1 MSVMIVFTS
10 KRTSSATGISI
21 LIKPRHISACYVAI
35 HCSLCMPLWQC
46 LVRKCWNVYLIYLEL
61 LPFAIPCDTTISLHL
76 SYMRIGSFV
85 RGAFFIFWDLSWI
98 HDKTGGKILKSLK
111 KEFTVVLGA
120 KIQIIFFLFFLFFF
134 YFFFVFILLYQT
146 VFTLVLG
153 WPNPD
158 YFFLFFFYLFLFYP
172 ILSYFI
178 LFFFIMTIICFY
190 LFSFVFI

>member
-1 MSVMIVFTS
+1 MARVEERMSVMIVFTS

-120 KIQIIFFLFFLFFF
+120 KIQIIFFFFCFYFVVPNSIHFSIGVAKSRLFFL
-134 YFFFVFILLYQT
+134 I
-146 VFTLVLG
+146 
-153 WPNPD
+153 
-158 YFFLFFFYLFLFYP
+158 FFYLFLFYP